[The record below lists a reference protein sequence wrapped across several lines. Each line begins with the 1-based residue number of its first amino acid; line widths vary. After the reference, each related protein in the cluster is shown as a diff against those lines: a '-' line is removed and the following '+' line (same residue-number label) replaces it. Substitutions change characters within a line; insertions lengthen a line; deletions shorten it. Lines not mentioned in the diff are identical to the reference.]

1 MGLQVSREEIAGE
14 WSLSFGEVG
23 FVNAKPSA
31 ARLGVAAQL
40 KYFAATGNF
49 ATGAACIPEE
59 AASYLAD
66 QLGVSHSGLADY
78 AFSGRSARRHCA
90 EILRHLG
97 FRRIKPADRAALSDR
112 KCAAIR
118 RSGNSASMPSS

>member
-1 MGLQVSREEIAGE
+1 MGWQVSREEIAGE
-14 WSLSFGEVG
+14 WSLSFGEID
-23 FVNAKPSA
+23 FVNAKPSG

-49 ATGAACIPEE
+49 ATSAACIPEE
-59 AASYLAD
+59 AASYLPD

-78 AFSGRSARRHCA
+78 AFSGRSTRRHCA

-97 FRRIKPADRAALSDR
+97 FRRIKPADRAALSEWMARGCCHIVFALTDWR
-112 KCAAIR
+112 
-118 RSGNSASMPSS
+118 